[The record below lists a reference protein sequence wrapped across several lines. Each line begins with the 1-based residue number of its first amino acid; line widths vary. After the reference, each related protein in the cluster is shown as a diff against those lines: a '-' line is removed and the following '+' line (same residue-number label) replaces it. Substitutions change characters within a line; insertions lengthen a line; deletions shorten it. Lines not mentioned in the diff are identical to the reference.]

1 MSEKLL
7 PMDFNDNNKGLR
19 FLELSTNVNDY
30 DTGKP
35 FDYIIGGRLSKK
47 MSDVDAD
54 LEVKTGDKYRP

>member
-7 PMDFNDNNKGLR
+7 HVDFNDNKVLR

-35 FDYIIGGRLSKK
+35 FKYIIGGRLSKK
-47 MSDVDAD
+47 LIDVDAD
-54 LEVKTGDKYRP
+54 LEVKTGYKYRP

>member
-7 PMDFNDNNKGLR
+7 QVDFNDKNKGLR

-35 FDYIIGGRLSKK
+35 SKK
-47 MSDVDAD
+47 MIDVDPEM
-54 LEVKTGDKYRP
+54 EVKTGNKYRP